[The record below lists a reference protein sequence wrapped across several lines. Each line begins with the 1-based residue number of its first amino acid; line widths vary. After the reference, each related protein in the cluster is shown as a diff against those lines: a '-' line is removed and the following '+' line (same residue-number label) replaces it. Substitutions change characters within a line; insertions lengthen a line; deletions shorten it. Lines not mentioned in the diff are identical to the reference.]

1 MPGPSSS
8 IASPDAGPVSW
19 AARVR
24 AVDPSRYVVYVGFLL
39 IFGFFAVTL
48 QGSGFL
54 TSSNL
59 INIVSFQSRIISA
72 RFSRL
77 FVK

>member
-1 MPGPSSS
+1 MRRS
-8 IASPDAGPVSW
+8 ASRASHFIPDRPVMR
-19 AARVR
+19 AARAR
-24 AVDPSRYVVYVGFLL
+24 ADRCHCRNK
-39 IFGFFAVTL
+39 T
-48 QGSGFL
+48 
-54 TSSNL
+54 SNL